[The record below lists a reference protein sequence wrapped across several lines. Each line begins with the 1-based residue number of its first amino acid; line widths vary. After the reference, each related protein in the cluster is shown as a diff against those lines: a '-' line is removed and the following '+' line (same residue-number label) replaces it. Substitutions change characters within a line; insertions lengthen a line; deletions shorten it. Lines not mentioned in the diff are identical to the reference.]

1 MALGDTTSCSRP
13 RSLGG
18 RPVYIGR
25 IGHVSALGLSAAEA
39 AKTLLAGKRNL
50 SEYSLLGEPWP
61 WFALPL
67 AEENWT
73 ARARRTL
80 GLLAGELAAG
90 GSKDSF
96 DELPLF
102 VGSSAHGTG
111 EIEAL
116 RITVTDPSHSDVV
129 ILDREIRLAFGCK
142 ATPWMFSTAC
152 TSGLAALEAAFTLI
166 AHGEIDEALV
176 LGVEFGCKT
185 TLAGFASL
193 GLLAH
198 TFDANGLI
206 LGEAAAGLLLTAQ
219 PGPGWRI
226 AACRLCVDGH
236 SSTLPTPDG
245 QVIAANI
252 AAALDEAGLA
262 AHDIDLIKPHR
273 GNLSGV
279 DDAENA
285 ALDSVFGSRRPT
297 EISFKRQIG
306 HTLGACGPAEFTALL
321 ALLGTPDWQ
330 PRQPHRLLFNLVGF
344 GGSTA
349 VLIAERYLEP
359 GVRS

>member
-1 MALGDTTSCSRP
+1 MNAA
-13 RSLGG
+13 
-18 RPVYIGR
+18 RPVYIDR
-25 IGHVSALGLSAAEA
+25 IAHVSALGLSASEA
-39 AKTLLAGKRNL
+39 SETLLANRKNL
-50 SEYSLLGEPWP
+50 SEYKLLGETWP

-73 ARARRTL
+73 ARARRAL
-80 GLLAGELAAG
+80 SLLVAEIKAG
-90 GSKDSF
+90 GPRDSL
-96 DELPLF
+96 DGLPLF
-102 VGSSAHGTG
+102 IGSSAHGTG

-116 RITVTDPSHSDVV
+116 GIIAPDPSHNDVV
-129 ILDREIRLAFGCK
+129 ILDREIRLAFDCK
-142 ATPWMFSTAC
+142 AVPWMFSTAC

-176 LGVEFGCKT
+176 LGVDFGCKT

-198 TFDANGLI
+198 TFDSNGLI
-206 LGEAAAGLLLTAQ
+206 LGEAAAALLLTAQ

-226 AACRLCVDGH
+226 AACRLCIDGH
-236 SSTLPTPDG
+236 SPTLPTPDG
-245 QVIAANI
+245 RIIAANI
-252 AAALDEAGLA
+252 TEALNQARLA
-262 AHDIDLIKPHR
+262 AHDIDLVKPHR
-273 GNLSGV
+273 SGLPSI

-285 ALDSVFGSRRPT
+285 AFDLVFGARRPP

-321 ALLGTPDWQ
+321 ALLDTPAWHN
-330 PRQPHRLLFNLVGF
+330 RQPHRLLFNLVGF

-349 VLIAERYLEP
+349 VLIAERCLAP
-359 GVRS
+359 GINA